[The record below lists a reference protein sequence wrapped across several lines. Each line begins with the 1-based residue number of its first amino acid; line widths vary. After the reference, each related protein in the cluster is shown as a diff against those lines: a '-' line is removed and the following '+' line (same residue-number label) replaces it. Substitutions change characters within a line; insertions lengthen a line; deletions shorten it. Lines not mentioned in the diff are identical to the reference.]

1 MAPNPGKNASPEV
14 IPTDAAPAK
23 EAQPNRLDVAKK
35 LGEGLGARADLMAD
49 ELTKVIDKRRV
60 KELSSMLDVGKNPVD
75 FLRISANFNARPQEH
90 FLNQINAL
98 TGVSREAIIINP
110 AFRDDVGKL
119 KDYAQNRMLRKKDPK
134 EYSALCERVDLALVG
149 YVKDKDEAK
158 VLREGFVSVAKE
170 MRYTTKVANLAASAT
185 ATPEQKAVVEKYW
198 KEKQENIEKFQ
209 KGEITKDEFNKKN
222 DELNDQ
228 VAKDS
233 GDKDLQ
239 KECEEHKANVA
250 DAPIAV
256 EVKVTISPQPNDK
269 PVENK
274 SDIQQALSTVKSD
287 NFHFDMHDGGASV
300 LVGPEKFPMEVS
312 VYKNDQT
319 QEFVYYIA
327 DKHSENGYYRV
338 DFGSLSGA
346 LDGRYLD
353 SYLTEKIGQVADDND
368 NLNKIPDAMLV
379 KFGKKLLG
387 SGKSRGYKI
396 EGENREVINAMVK
409 VLEQPSEKYST
420 YYKKIEALSTYFEKE
435 DNIAGLRRRLLEGD
449 KISIDEV

>member
-14 IPTDAAPAK
+14 IPNDPTPAK
-23 EAQPNRLDVAKK
+23 EAQPSRLDVAKK

-49 ELTKVIDKRRV
+49 ELTKVIDKKRV
-60 KELSSMLDVGKNPVD
+60 KEMSSMLDVGKNPVD
-75 FLRISANFNARPQEH
+75 FLRISANFNANPHEH
-90 FLNQINAL
+90 FINQINAL
-98 TGVSREAIIINP
+98 TGVSRETVIINP
-110 AFRDDVGKL
+110 TFRDDVGKL

-134 EYSALCERVDLALVG
+134 EYSALCDRVDLALVG

-170 MRYTTKVANLAASAT
+170 MRYTTKVANLAASTT
-185 ATPEQKAVVEKYW
+185 ATPEQKAIVEKYW

-233 GDKDLQ
+233 GDKELQ
-239 KECEEHKANVA
+239 KECEEYKANVV
-250 DAPIAV
+250 DAPIAL
-256 EVKVTISPQPNDK
+256 EVKVAISPQPNDK

-287 NFHFDMHDGGASV
+287 NFHFDMHDGGAFV
-300 LVGPEKFPMEVS
+300 LAGPEKLPMKVE

-319 QEFVYYIA
+319 KQFVYYIA
-327 DKHSENGYYRV
+327 DKHAENGYYRV
-338 DFGSLSGA
+338 DYGSLSGA

-353 SYLTEKIGQVADDND
+353 GLLTEKIGQVADDND

-387 SGKSRGYKI
+387 SGKSRGYKV
-396 EGENREVINAMVK
+396 EGENREVLNAMVK

-420 YYKKIEALSTYFEKE
+420 YYKKIEALNTYFEKE
-435 DNIAGLRRRLLEGD
+435 DNIAGLRRRLIEGD
-449 KISIDEV
+449 KISLDEV